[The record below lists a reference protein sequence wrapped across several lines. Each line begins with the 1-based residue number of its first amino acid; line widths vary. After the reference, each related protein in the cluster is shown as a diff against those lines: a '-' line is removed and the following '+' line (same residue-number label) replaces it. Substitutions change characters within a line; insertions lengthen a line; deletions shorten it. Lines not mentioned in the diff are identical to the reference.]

1 MDKPSKNVLSVIP
14 LGGITEIGKNMLV
27 LEYDGEI
34 IIIDAGIKFPNED
47 LPGVDLVIPNIT
59 YLRNNRDKIRG
70 IILTHGHEDHIG
82 ALPFIIPDI
91 NVPVYGTR
99 LTLGIAER
107 KMLDRNNGNGIK
119 NKFSFNVIN
128 PDERLELGRFKIN
141 FFRVNHSIPDGVG
154 LAIETPA
161 GLVVH
166 SGDFKIDQ
174 TPVDGKVMELNK
186 IACHGESGVLLFIC
200 DTTNVHREGYTPS
213 EKVVGKT
220 LLDVFA
226 LSTRRIIVT
235 TFASNVHRVQQ
246 IINAAVNFGRKVAL
260 SGRSMINVVEVA
272 AELGYLHIPGDTLVE
287 IDEARKLPND
297 KVVIITTGSQGEPM
311 AALTR
316 MAQKLHRQVQIQ
328 PGDTVVI
335 SASPIPGNEKLV
347 ARTIDNLFRIGAQVF
362 YTVDGD
368 VHVSGHASQEE
379 IKIMINLLKPKYLL
393 PFHGEYR
400 HKVQFAKLAANMGI
414 PEENVIKAELGER
427 WEFRQ
432 KKARLNGKVTAGE
445 IMVDGLGVGDVG
457 NVVLNDRQA
466 LSTEG
471 VIIVVLA
478 VGKNGAIL
486 SGPEIVSRGFVYIR
500 ENMELLGEVKALIK
514 RELDKL
520 SPTQFKGWSYGKV
533 IITRVLTSFIYK
545 QIGRRP
551 VILPIIVECP
561 KE

>member
-1 MDKPSKNVLSVIP
+1 
-14 LGGITEIGKNMLV
+14 
-27 LEYDGEI
+27 
-34 IIIDAGIKFPNED
+34 
-47 LPGVDLVIPNIT
+47 
-59 YLRNNRDKIRG
+59 
-70 IILTHGHEDHIG
+70 
-82 ALPFIIPDI
+82 
-91 NVPVYGTR
+91 
-99 LTLGIAER
+99 
-107 KMLDRNNGNGIK
+107 
-119 NKFSFNVIN
+119 
-128 PDERLELGRFKIN
+128 
-141 FFRVNHSIPDGVG
+141 
-154 LAIETPA
+154 
-161 GLVVH
+161 
-166 SGDFKIDQ
+166 
-174 TPVDGKVMELNK
+174 
-186 IACHGESGVLLFIC
+186 
-200 DTTNVHREGYTPS
+200 
-213 EKVVGKT
+213 
-220 LLDVFA
+220 
-226 LSTRRIIVT
+226 
-235 TFASNVHRVQQ
+235 
-246 IINAAVNFGRKVAL
+246 
-260 SGRSMINVVEVA
+260 
-272 AELGYLHIPGDTLVE
+272 
-287 IDEARKLPND
+287 
-297 KVVIITTGSQGEPM
+297 
-311 AALTR
+311 
-316 MAQKLHRQVQIQ
+316 
-328 PGDTVVI
+328 
-335 SASPIPGNEKLV
+335 
-347 ARTIDNLFRIGAQVF
+347 
-362 YTVDGD
+362 
-368 VHVSGHASQEE
+368 
-379 IKIMINLLKPKYLL
+379 MINLLKPKYLL